1 MSESPNQD
9 PSAIDAFPGMVLAA
23 VPILRDPNFYRS
35 VVLICDHNE
44 EGTFGLVLNRETDME
59 PDQVLE
65 ELGKPGDTIRIGG
78 PVQSNT
84 LHYLHE
90 LGTQIKESIPL
101 VEGLWWGGDF
111 DSLKGEMA
119 LRTSEG
125 AIRYFLGY
133 SGWGEGQLASEIV
146 EGSWAVARMRPEWL
160 FRTDS
165 ADLWREVMLSLGGD
179 WALMANYPDDPRLN

>member
-1 MSESPNQD
+1 
-9 PSAIDAFPGMVLAA
+9 MVLAA
-23 VPILRDPNFYRS
+23 VPILRDPNFYRT

-59 PDQVLE
+59 PDQILE

-78 PVQSNT
+78 PVQPNT

-90 LGTQIKESIPL
+90 LGGPIKESIPL
-101 VEGLWWGGDF
+101 VDGLWWGGDF
-111 DSLKGEMA
+111 DSLKQEMA
-119 LRTSEG
+119 GRTSEG
-125 AIRYFLGY
+125 DIRYFLGY
-133 SGWGEGQLASEIV
+133 SGWGEGQLEAEIT
-146 EGSWAVARMRPEWL
+146 EGSWAVARMQADWL

-165 ADLWREVMLSLGGD
+165 AELWRTVMLSLGGD